1 MPFNITVLPSG
12 NAAKAQET
20 FLHLIHDKPFVL
32 LVVMG
37 DDEDAEQLKARAV
50 LVAGGPQDLRRVVWM
65 KNPDNHRLQ
74 IAALE
79 VSPELARKL
88 NGPNVLA
95 FTTSHDDAICDVIER
110 SEAPVKFG
118 RIIDSFAAGEE

>member
-1 MPFNITVLPSG
+1 MPFNITVLPPG

-20 FLHLIHDKPFVL
+20 FLHLIHDKPLVL

-37 DDEDAEQLKARAV
+37 DDEDAEGLKARAV
-50 LVAGGPQDLRRVVWM
+50 LVAGGPEDLRRVVWM
-65 KNPDNHRLQ
+65 KNPDNHRQQ

-79 VSPELARKL
+79 SSEMLK
-88 NGPNVLA
+88 GKDVLA
-95 FTTSHDDAICDVIER
+95 FTTSHDDAVCDVIER